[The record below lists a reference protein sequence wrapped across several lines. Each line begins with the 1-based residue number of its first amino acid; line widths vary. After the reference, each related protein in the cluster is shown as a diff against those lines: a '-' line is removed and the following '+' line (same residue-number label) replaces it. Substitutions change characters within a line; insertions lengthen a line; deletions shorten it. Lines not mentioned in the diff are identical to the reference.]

1 MPLPRSTSAHRP
13 PPRRAADN
21 RLGRF
26 VASRALRKHLF
37 RLSLLFLLS
46 LLVYRAPSEQAA
58 SLNGLSDGLQEL
70 APHRPT
76 ADQII
81 TQLLKSNKERQS
93 QLSSYVVPT
102 TYRVVNSTGKV
113 RAEAEVRLRYSPPG
127 IKEFQVI
134 SETGSSLVRDR
145 VFKPLMEVEAES
157 ASGRNGDRGA
167 ISPANYSFSLVGE
180 ERIDGSHCY
189 LLQVEPKRVDKYL
202 FQGKIWIDSKDY
214 AVVRI
219 AGQLAKSP
227 SFWISRVDFVRSYRR
242 VGTHWLPSRNESITR
257 VRISGRNVLT
267 IDYGAYQFLSS

>member
-1 MPLPRSTSAHRP
+1 M
-13 PPRRAADN
+13 
-21 RLGRF
+21 
-26 VASRALRKHLF
+26 
-37 RLSLLFLLS
+37 
-46 LLVYRAPSEQAA
+46 
-58 SLNGLSDGLQEL
+58 
-70 APHRPT
+70 
-76 ADQII
+76 
-81 TQLLKSNKERQS
+81 
-93 QLSSYVVPT
+93 
-102 TYRVVNSTGKV
+102 
-113 RAEAEVRLRYSPPG
+113 RLRYSPPG

-167 ISPANYSFSLVGE
+167 ISPANYSFTLVGE